1 MLPLTIMR
9 DEWENKY
16 IKYITES
23 YWKKTYMN
31 NFHKIIAKNTLYLY
45 KMMVKNKNMEQYTV
59 LVLFIA
65 VFEK

>member
-31 NFHKIIAKNTLYLY
+31 NFHKII
-45 KMMVKNKNMEQYTV
+45 VKKHTSLIQNDKKV
-59 LVLFIA
+59 HKGIC
-65 VFEK
+65 